1 MLHQDTALP
10 FISEDTSHNNR
21 NHVLLDCV
29 VLCATLAIHSCL
41 CSINLRAYHT
51 SYCETMLHES
61 QAFLYILCVEA
72 LATLHSRLPSQRY
85 LYIKH
90 PWKTE
95 LVSPCGQREL
105 SSIRESGSRSSG
117 FLSCNSLCVCMSAG
131 PLRVT
136 FGNRGLGNHHKDG
149 NTLITA
155 SAVSKKQSFASDPK
169 TSYLLL
175 M

>member
-1 MLHQDTALP
+1 MGAGFKSRHLSPEHKCFTSILP
-10 FISEDTSHNNR
+10 YHLFPKTQATNNR

-29 VLCATLAIHSCL
+29 VLCATLTIHSGL

-61 QAFLYILCVEA
+61 QASLYILWVEA
-72 LATLHSRLPSQRY
+72 LATLHSRLPFQRY

-117 FLSCNSLCVCMSAG
+117 FLSCNSLCVWMSAG

-136 FGNRGLGNHHKDG
+136 LWKSGLGKP
-149 NTLITA
+149 
-155 SAVSKKQSFASDPK
+155 SQRW
-169 TSYLLL
+169 
-175 M
+175 

>member
-1 MLHQDTALP
+1 MGAGFKSRHLSPEHKCFTNILP
-10 FISEDTSHNNR
+10 YHLFPKTQATNNR

-51 SYCETMLHES
+51 SYCETMLRES
-61 QAFLYILCVEA
+61 QASLYILWVEA
-72 LATLHSRLPSQRY
+72 LATLHSRLPFQRY

-117 FLSCNSLCVCMSAG
+117 FLSCNSLCVWMSAG

-136 FGNRGLGNHHKDG
+136 LWKSGLGKP
-149 NTLITA
+149 
-155 SAVSKKQSFASDPK
+155 SQRW
-169 TSYLLL
+169 
-175 M
+175 